1 MPKAKVYVSL
11 KPAILDAQG
20 QTVKTAL
27 EHLGFEGITD
37 VRVGKYIEISLPDGA
52 GTAEVESMCT
62 RLLANPVLEEYKFEV
77 AD

>member
-1 MPKAKVYVSL
+1 MPKAKVYVTL

-52 GTAEVESMCT
+52 GEADVEAMCT
-62 RLLANPVLEEYKFEV
+62 KLLANPVLEEYKFEV
-77 AD
+77 AG

>member
-1 MPKAKVYVSL
+1 MPKAKVYITL

-37 VRVGKYIEISLPDGA
+37 VRIGKYIEIGLPEGA
-52 GTAEVESMCT
+52 GVAEVESMCT
-62 RLLANPVLEEYKFEV
+62 RLLANQVLEDYRFEV
-77 AD
+77 SE